1 MRNYTIYH
9 CHTML
14 SNPTTT
20 IDSTTHYKQYIEKVK
35 ENGMK
40 SISFSEHGNIF
51 NWVSKKLETE
61 KAGLKYIHSVETYV
75 TKSLDEKIRDNYHIV
90 LIALNLQGVYEINRL
105 ISNANNKEDG
115 HFYYNPR
122 ITYEELKN
130 TSDNIAISTACLGSI
145 LNSKDVELKKD
156 FVEFMTKN
164 KHRCFLEIQHHL
176 VQDQINYNKLLYEIH
191 KVTKIRLIAGTDTHN
206 LDENYARG
214 RIALQK
220 AKNIHFAN
228 EEGWD
233 LNFKTYDELVEAYE
247 KQSSLPKEVYLQAIE
262 NTNTL
267 ADMVE
272 EFELDRSH
280 KYPKLYENGE
290 KEFLKRIKKGIVNK
304 EINKKP
310 NKREYQDRIEEEFEV
325 YKKLGAIDYML
336 FQDDMLEYA
345 RENDIAYGY
354 GRGSVNGSLIAYI
367 LGITHMDSIKH
378 DLNFFRFMNPHRV
391 SLCDIDVDYEPS
403 RRQEIIDWVFKHPKV
418 HAYGIVTF
426 NTVATLGSIDE
437 LGRAFKIPLDEVK
450 AIKESLNT
458 PTESNYRDKYPQVF
472 ELMPYI
478 EGTVLSVGYHPSGYL
493 ATPFEIDEM
502 VGTFTSGDYIV
513 SQCNMVELDYMNWV
527 KLDILGLANIEI
539 INKTCK
545 LANIPFITPDNVND
559 EDDSVWDNLTKSGIG
574 VFQFEKDS
582 SHAYLAKLLSKEVF
596 DKIKNEIP
604 NVKRIDLLAAMN
616 GVIRP
621 SGDPIR
627 EQFVNGEIF
636 DNHNKE
642 VNEFLSDTLNYCIY
656 QEQIMRFLNKFC
668 GYSEAESDLVR
679 RRIGKKGNTEE
690 LVPEIEVRFM
700 EYMHQH
706 YNYTDEE
713 LKQTINTFIDI
724 VKASQD
730 YSFSKNHSQP
740 YSYTGYNAAYLRT
753 YYPLEFIAAE
763 LIVNEGKMAK
773 TAKVV
778 EYMSTFTDIT
788 IRDLEF
794 GYSRDEYYPDRK
806 NNAIYKGFKS
816 VKGMNKSESQR
827 LEILYDRE
835 YNNFVDILV
844 DIITET
850 KTNAGQVETLIKL
863 NFFKRFGKG
872 KKLLTVWDNF
882 YNGKGILYK
891 PDHTD
896 KTKVKRLEVLYDIE
910 KNTPNEDFTI
920 VEKMKFE
927 LEYLGYINTTIPTIS
942 NDIALVTNIEINS
955 YGTPFITLYR
965 ISDGTIETIK
975 MYKTTFAE
983 NPLKE
988 FDIIKTISIEN
999 KAKRRKVDGKWI
1011 ELSDR
1016 ENILTQFARVII

>member
-1 MRNYTIYH
+1 
-9 CHTML
+9 
-14 SNPTTT
+14 
-20 IDSTTHYKQYIEKVK
+20 
-35 ENGMK
+35 MK

-61 KAGLKYIHSVETYV
+61 KAGLKYIHSTEAYI

-90 LIALNLQGVYEINRL
+90 LIALNLQGVYELNQL
-105 ISNANNKEDG
+105 ISNANNKDDG

-130 TSDNIAISTACLGSI
+130 TSDNIAIATACLGGI

-156 FVEFMTKN
+156 FVEFMIKN

-191 KVTKIRLIAGTDTHN
+191 KTTGIRLIAGTDTHN

-214 RIALQK
+214 RVALQR
-220 AKNIHFAN
+220 AKKIYFAN

-233 LNFKTYDELVEAYE
+233 LNFKTYDELVKAYE
-247 KQSSLPKEVYLQAIE
+247 RQSSLPKEVYLQAIE
-262 NTNTL
+262 NTNIL

-272 EFELDRSH
+272 EFELDKSH
-280 KYPKLYENGE
+280 KYPKLYKNGE
-290 KEFLKRIKKGIVNK
+290 KEFLKRIKKGIIEK
-304 EINKKP
+304 GINKKP
-310 NKREYQDRIEEEFEV
+310 NKKEYQDRIEEEFDV

-345 RENDIAYGY
+345 RQNNITYGY

-367 LGITHMDSIKH
+367 LGVTHMDSIKH

-391 SLCDIDVDYEPS
+391 SLCDIDIDYEPS
-403 RRQEIIDWVFKHPKV
+403 RRQEMIDWVFRHQKV

-437 LGRAFKIPLDEVK
+437 LGRAFDIPLDEVK

-458 PTESNYRDKYPQVF
+458 PTEINYKNKYPQVF

-478 EGTVLSVGYHPSGYL
+478 EGTVISVGYHPSGYL
-493 ATPFEIDEM
+493 ASPFEIQKM
-502 VGTFTSGDYIV
+502 VGTFTSGNYIV
-513 SQCNMVELDYMNWV
+513 SQCNMKELDYMNFV

-545 LANIPFITPDNVND
+545 LAKIPFITPDNVND
-559 EDDSVWDNLTKSGIG
+559 EDDLVWDNITKSGIG
-574 VFQFEKDS
+574 IFQFEKES
-582 SHAYLAKLLSKEVF
+582 SHTYLAKLLSEEVLNNIR
-596 DKIKNEIP
+596 KAIP
-604 NVKRIDLLAAMN
+604 DAKRIDLLAAMN

-627 EQFVNGEIF
+627 EDFVNGNVY

-642 VNEFLSDTLNYCIY
+642 INKFLADTLGYCIY
-656 QEQIMRFLNKFC
+656 QEQIMRYLNKFC
-668 GYSEAESDLVR
+668 GYSEAESDIVR
-679 RRIGKKGNTEE
+679 RAIGKKGNTEV
-690 LVPEIEVRFM
+690 LIPEIKERFVS
-700 EYMHQH
+700 YMHEH
-706 YNYTDEE
+706 YDYTDEE
-713 LKQTINTFIDI
+713 LERTISIFIEVI
-724 VKASQD
+724 KASKD

-763 LIVNEGKMAK
+763 LIVNEGKIAK

-778 EYMSTFTDIT
+778 EYMNAFTDIT

-816 VKGMNKSESQR
+816 VKGMNKSESQK

-835 YNNFVDILV
+835 YSSFVDVLV
-844 DIITET
+844 DIVTET
-850 KTNAGQVETLIKL
+850 NTNAGQVETLIKL
-863 NFFKRFGKG
+863 DFFKRFGKG
-872 KKLLTVWDNF
+872 KKLLTICDNF

-896 KTKVKRLEVLYDIE
+896 KTKIKRLEALYEIE
-910 KNTPNEDFTI
+910 KNTANEDFTI
-920 VEKMKFE
+920 VEKMKYE
-927 LEYLGYINTTIPTIS
+927 LEYLGYINTTMQEIP

-965 ISDGTIETIK
+965 LNNGTTETIK
-975 MYKTTFAE
+975 MYKSTYAD

-999 KAKRRKVDGKWI
+999 KPKKRKIDGKFV
-1011 ELSDR
+1011 ELSER
-1016 ENILTQFARVII
+1016 EDILTQFARVII